1 MITQEMIQ
9 TARQVVTDAQADVF
23 FQKLAALGV
32 LPENDAHAE
41 ILWQMADA
49 ALKER
54 PRLSEAGRRT
64 KQASCETF
72 GDRASSL
79 ASDGCSQDSHD
90 IAEGLCHDQGLVKS
104 AHLML
109 TVQNIQNN

>member
-32 LPENDAHAE
+32 IPDNDAHAE
-41 ILWQMADA
+41 TLWQMADA

-54 PRLSEAGRRT
+54 PRLSETGRRT
-64 KQASCETF
+64 KQASCDAF
-72 GDRASSL
+72 GERASQL
-79 ASDGCSQDSHD
+79 ASDGCSQDAHD
-90 IAEGLCHDQGLVKS
+90 IAEDFCRDQRIFKAANL
-104 AHLML
+104 LL
-109 TVQNIQNN
+109 TVQNAMNN

>member
-1 MITQEMIQ
+1 MIQ

-41 ILWQMADA
+41 TLWQMADA

-64 KQASCETF
+64 KQASCDAF
-72 GDRASSL
+72 GERASQL
-79 ASDGCSQDSHD
+79 ANDGCSQDAHD
-90 IAEGLCHDQGLVKS
+90 IAEELCHNQGLVKA

-109 TVQNIQNN
+109 TVQNAGNN

>member
-23 FQKLAALGV
+23 FQKLAALGIV
-32 LPENDAHAE
+32 PANDDHAE
-41 ILWQMADA
+41 TLWQMADV

-72 GDRASSL
+72 GDRASQL
-79 ASDGCSQDSHD
+79 AGDGCSQDAHD
-90 IAEGLCHDQGLVKS
+90 IAEGFCRDQGLVK
-104 AHLML
+104 AANFML
-109 TVQNIQNN
+109 TVQNIKNN